1 MICEICNM
9 KIKMPKKILSSLI
22 KKSTFEEITLP
33 LCSLY
38 YYQFLQQFFFFV
50 SYSYASW
57 WFNVHILTLSLS
69 SAYFYYKLF
78 LISQPKNC
86 RSYFWKHSALHT
98 WATWCWTDD
107 WFIISLWEF
116 QMQWEDEVKY
126 LLNLTAKEQRFIH
139 LFFSLNIMLF
149 NTLGMKRW
157 FWKDWTHILKMDL
170 ILRLFNPNFF
180 FVFSSHKWFLFFFW
194 WGIFIIF

>member
-38 YYQFLQQFFFFV
+38 YYQFLQQFIFFV

-86 RSYFWKHSALHT
+86 RSYFWKHSHAYLGNLMLNGRLVHNFIVGIPNAMGGWSKILAQFDGKRTALYT
-98 WATWCWTDD
+98 
-107 WFIISLWEF
+107 
-116 QMQWEDEVKY
+116 
-126 LLNLTAKEQRFIH
+126 
-139 LFFSLNIMLF
+139 
-149 NTLGMKRW
+149 
-157 FWKDWTHILKMDL
+157 
-170 ILRLFNPNFF
+170 PFF
-180 FVFSSHKWFLFFFW
+180 FFFKYHAL
-194 WGIFIIF
+194 